1 MAAIWLVAIPIA
13 LAPPARASSLGTVL
27 ILSTSVN
34 GGTSSPEAQ
43 AATADG
49 YSVTV
54 ASPSTW
60 DSLTEANFASY
71 SAIVIGDPSNG
82 SCATT
87 VPSDALS
94 TAATWGPAVTGN
106 VAVVGSAPEYAGAS
120 GTTLIDDA
128 IAYAVSGSGTG
139 LYVSLNCEYSSAS
152 SNTAVP
158 LLAHV
163 DGGGFAVQGQSATCP
178 NSGTVNTLVAVASNQ
193 FAKLQSSSLGPWVSP
208 ACSVEASFDAWPSAL
223 SGLGFD
229 AGATPVDFTASDG
242 VTGQPYVLVGSA
254 PSAGT
259 LALSPSTGGEVP
271 LSSTYGGSNPA
282 ALGYSQNRA
291 LVADPVD
298 PATGDFTESSTD
310 LSIPT
315 YGPALDF
322 TRTYDAQLAEQQ
334 TMAGT
339 PGAFGYGSTD
349 SWASS
354 LSFGTP
360 SAGGIYT
367 IAGLRTDDGQGGSAT
382 SSPLNPFGVY
392 RDSSGNLY
400 IADDLD
406 NRVEEIP
413 ATSGTHWGIAMT
425 AGDIYTVAGNATG
438 IWGYAGDGGPASAAL
453 LNNPDSVVLD
463 SDGDLII
470 ADTDNSRIQMVAAG
484 TTTPYLSGTT
494 PGDIYTIAGSV
505 SGSQGYSGDGG
516 AATSAYFSL
525 PEDVTT
531 GYGNNNLYIA
541 DTSNNRIQEIAA
553 SSGTQWGDSMTA
565 GDIYTITGSST
576 GASGHTGDGGAATSG
591 LLFYPGGVDQSPSGT
606 LYIADSFNNR
616 VQDVCSSSG
625 SCGTADDIYTFAGS
639 STGAS
644 GHTGDSGAATSALLY
659 YPEGV
664 TTANG
669 SNNVYIADTWNNRV
683 QEVAASS
690 GMQWGVYMTAG
701 DIYTVAGSA
710 SGLYGYSGNGG
721 AATSALL
728 NQPDQVTFDS
738 SSNMYIADTGN
749 DRVREVSA
757 STTDISAYAGNGE
770 TLFDTGD
777 GGSAL
782 AAGLW
787 NPKGIATDTM
797 GDLFV
802 ADHVNNRVQEIA
814 ASSHTQFGISMTA
827 GDVYTVAGGGTGNVG
842 SGYGGPATSASIGS
856 VFGVALDSAGD
867 LYVTNLTQVLEVP
880 VASGTQ
886 WGISMTVDDI
896 YDVAGS
902 SYPGS
907 SGDGGI
913 ATSAFLSSPAGVTFD
928 STGDLYI
935 ADAGN
940 NRVQEVASHSGTQ
953 WGIAMTANHIY
964 TVAGSS
970 TGAWGTSGDGGA
982 ATSALFNFDTSV
994 ALDQAGDIYIADA
1007 GNNRIQ
1013 EVAASTG
1020 TQWGVPMT
1028 AGDVYTVAGSASGSL
1043 GASGDG
1049 GAATSALLG
1058 EPEGVTVDPAGDLYI
1073 ADSGNNRIREVAAAN
1088 GVQWSQNMTSGDIY
1102 TIAGSGTNGYSGD
1115 GGAAT
1120 SADLAFPGAVVLG
1133 PSDSFYISDE
1143 MNNVIREV
1151 NAGTSPFPV
1160 SPAAGEVTVTE
1171 PTGAEVTFYPQVAG
1185 SCTSPYV
1192 VAGGYC
1198 ALPQYFTDSLTYNSG
1213 SGTYAFSPY
1222 PTDPFIYNASGRLL
1236 SETDADGDTVALS
1249 YGSPSPGS
1257 GECPSTAS
1265 SCNTVTSAGG
1275 RALVLGLNSAA
1286 LVTSVTD
1293 PLGRRWTYAYNGS
1306 EDLTSVTDPM
1316 SRVTSYTYGSGTT
1329 GNPLLV
1335 NDLLTITKP
1344 NAQPG
1349 GPDAGDATVNVYNAS
1364 GQVTSQT
1371 DPAGFVTT
1379 FNYSN
1384 LDAST
1389 GNGTVTE
1396 TNPDGSTTVYDYESG
1411 ALGAQSQWS
1420 GAIGSTLVSNASY
1433 GPNLTTGTLLDT
1445 WSTNGD
1451 VSANGAPEETSYT
1464 YDQHG
1469 NETSETNPLG
1479 ETTTTWSTSLDEPS
1493 CDATATATSNC
1504 SSSLQGP
1511 APVTPGGTI
1520 TPPSSAP
1527 PAGVTYTEYDT
1538 YGNALYTTT
1547 GVYEPGAQTA
1557 SYLRTNYTLY
1567 KGNTITLNSTQISC
1581 TATPPSPSLACA
1593 TINADGI
1600 VTQLAYD
1607 SAGDLISST
1616 TPDGNGSQLAETT
1629 YSYDGDGEQTA
1640 TVVPDGNLSGANVD
1654 NYTTVTVYDSD
1665 GEVTSTTEAGGTGG
1679 SGPTVTPRTTYDYY
1693 DADGNL
1699 TSVKD
1704 PRGYTT
1710 TDTYNADDEE
1720 TLVTDP
1726 DGNKTLTCYDGAGNV
1741 TETVP
1746 PVGVAANSLT
1756 PASCPKSYPSGYGV
1770 RLATDATT
1778 YTYDANGD
1786 KTVMTTSAPSGQ
1798 SQGDVMTGADA
1809 ANGAQPLITTPPSDE
1824 TTTYTYDL
1832 AGNLIETIAPP
1843 TSSGGPNDDT
1853 WDTYDAGGELATV
1866 TTGYGTTAAST
1877 TSYCYDPNG
1886 DTTAVVAPDGNTAG
1900 VATCETSSPWI
1911 VSATSFPTQAA
1922 YQTTSSYDS
1931 VGELVSTTLPA
1942 TTAAPSG
1949 ITTSYTYDAQGNK
1962 LTSTDEIG
1970 VITTYTY
1977 SPTNLVA
1984 SISYSGSSAHSVS
1997 YSYDADGNKIAM
2009 SDASGSS
2016 SFIYDPFGELTSAE
2030 NGASQTVGYG
2040 YNADGEVT
2048 GITYPLPGTASWATT
2063 DTVAYG
2069 YDSADLLTSVTD
2081 FNNKTISISNTADGL
2096 QYSET
2101 LGSSGDSIATT
2112 YDATDSPSAID
2123 LVGGS
2128 TTLLGFSYT
2137 DAPSGAILA
2146 ETDTPS
2152 SPKSPADYTYDSQS
2166 RVTSM
2171 TPGSGSTLNYGF
2183 DASANLTTL
2192 PPGATGTYD
2201 HAGELTS
2208 SVLSGTT
2215 TSYTYNADGERLSA
2229 KQGSTTIASGTWNG
2243 AGELTSYSNTAA
2255 NMSAAT
2261 YDGDGRRTSE
2271 TSTPSGGSQITQ
2283 NFVWNTIS
2291 AVPNL
2296 LMDSTNAYI
2305 FAGSGTPAE
2314 QVNLSTG
2321 TIVYLVADSL
2331 GSVRGAVASSGSLS
2345 GSVDYD
2351 AWGNPE
2357 TAGGLSSYTPFGFAG
2372 AYTDLS
2378 GIVYLIGR
2386 YYDPQ
2391 TGQFL
2396 SVDPEVQESLE
2407 AFGYAGDDPV
2417 DGTDPTGDISC
2428 GSPSNCKAILRHNAN
2443 AKTAFTY
2450 FLTIDHFTAAQAAGF
2465 VGNFEVESGV
2475 NPDCLGGT
2483 GVCLPLPS
2491 SAPSEPVGIA
2501 QWLPPRSTEL
2511 FAFAAD
2517 LHVKPSAVPHDLTL
2531 QLEFVS
2537 DELGI
2542 GPFHKDAGWR
2552 EVAWANSPIR
2562 SAPNPASAAENVARY
2577 YEGAVA
2583 PVTPTNPS
2591 GLQDL
2596 PDRQHFAE
2604 AAYALW

>member
-1 MAAIWLVAIPIA
+1 
-13 LAPPARASSLGTVL
+13 
-27 ILSTSVN
+27 
-34 GGTSSPEAQ
+34 
-43 AATADG
+43 
-49 YSVTV
+49 
-54 ASPSTW
+54 
-60 DSLTEANFASY
+60 
-71 SAIVIGDPSNG
+71 
-82 SCATT
+82 
-87 VPSDALS
+87 
-94 TAATWGPAVTGN
+94 
-106 VAVVGSAPEYAGAS
+106 
-120 GTTLIDDA
+120 
-128 IAYAVSGSGTG
+128 
-139 LYVSLNCEYSSAS
+139 
-152 SNTAVP
+152 
-158 LLAHV
+158 
-163 DGGGFAVQGQSATCP
+163 
-178 NSGTVNTLVAVASNQ
+178 
-193 FAKLQSSSLGPWVSP
+193 
-208 ACSVEASFDAWPSAL
+208 
-223 SGLGFD
+223 
-229 AGATPVDFTASDG
+229 
-242 VTGQPYVLVGSA
+242 
-254 PSAGT
+254 
-259 LALSPSTGGEVP
+259 VP

-282 ALGYSQNRA
+282 APGYSQDLA
-291 LVADPVD
+291 LAADPVD

-334 TMAGT
+334 TTAGT
-339 PGAFGYGSTD
+339 AGAFGYGSTD
-349 SWASS
+349 NWGGS
-354 LSFGTP
+354 LSFAAPT
-360 SAGGIYT
+360 AGDIYT
-367 IAGLRTDDGQGGSAT
+367 IAGLRTADGQGGSPT
-382 SSPLNPFGVY
+382 NSPLNPYGVY
-392 RDSSGNLY
+392 ADSSGNLY
-400 IADDLD
+400 IADDSD

-413 ATSGTHWGIAMT
+413 ATSGTHWGISMT

-438 IWGYAGDGGPASAAL
+438 IWGKSGDGGLATSAL
-453 LNNPDSVVLD
+453 LTYPGSVAVD

-470 ADTDNSRIQMVAAG
+470 ADTGNSRIQMVAAG
-484 TTTPYLSGTT
+484 TTTPYLTGTT
-494 PGDIYTIAGSV
+494 PNYIYTIAGSSV
-505 SGSQGYSGDGG
+505 GYSGHTGDSGP
-516 AATSAYFSL
+516 ATSAFLSN
-525 PEDVTT
+525 PADVTT

-541 DTSNNRIQEIAA
+541 DTGNNRIQEVAA
-553 SSGTQWGDSMTA
+553 SGGTQWGVS
-565 GDIYTITGSST
+565 
-576 GASGHTGDGGAATSG
+576 
-591 LLFYPGGVDQSPSGT
+591 
-606 LYIADSFNNR
+606 
-616 VQDVCSSSG
+616 
-625 SCGTADDIYTFAGS
+625 
-639 STGAS
+639 
-644 GHTGDSGAATSALLY
+644 
-659 YPEGV
+659 
-664 TTANG
+664 
-669 SNNVYIADTWNNRV
+669 
-683 QEVAASS
+683 
-690 GMQWGVYMTAG
+690 MTAG
-701 DIYTVAGSA
+701 DIYTVAGSSSGT
-710 SGLYGYSGNGG
+710 SGLTGDRGAATSALLDLPSGVDQSSAGTLFIADTWNNRIQDVCSTTGSCGTANYIYTFAGSSTGTGGYTGDGHAATSALLSQPTCVVAGNGQQIYIADRANSRVQEVAYSNHTEFGISMTAGDIYTIAGSATGSGGYSGNGG

-728 NQPDQVTFDS
+728 DYPEQITLDS
-738 SSNMYIADTGN
+738 SFDLYIADTYN

-757 STTDISAYAGNGE
+757 STAHISAVAGNGY
-770 TLFDTGD
+770 TLADTGD
-777 GGSAL
+777 SGPAL
-782 AAGLW
+782 ASGLYY
-787 NPKGIATDTM
+787 PCGVATDSA
-797 GDLFV
+797 GDVFI
-802 ADHVNNRVQEIA
+802 ADNNGRVQEIA
-814 ASSHTQFGISMTA
+814 ASSHTQFGVSMTA
-827 GDVYTVAGGGTGNVG
+827 GDIYTVAGGGTGAL
-842 SGYGGPATSASIGS
+842 GGPAIGAEIG
-856 VFGVALDSAGD
+856 VFDLGGVALDSAGD
-867 LYVTNLTQVLEVP
+867 LYVTTMGSVLEVP
-880 VASGTQ
+880 ATTGSQWGISMTADDIYDVAGSGMGSSGDGGPATSAKLSVPDELAFDSAGDLYIADSGNSRIQEVAAHSGTQ
-886 WGISMTVDDI
+886 WGISMTADD
-896 YDVAGS
+896 
-902 SYPGS
+902 
-907 SGDGGI
+907 
-913 ATSAFLSSPAGVTFD
+913 
-928 STGDLYI
+928 
-935 ADAGN
+935 
-940 NRVQEVASHSGTQ
+940 
-953 WGIAMTANHIY
+953 IY

-970 TGAWGTSGDGGA
+970 TGAYGDSGDGGP
-982 ATSALFNFDTSV
+982 ATSARLNDDMGV
-994 ALDQAGDIYIADA
+994 AIDSAGNLYIADSY
-1007 GNNRIQ
+1007 NNQVR

-1020 TQWGVPMT
+1020 TQRGVAMTADDIYTIAGSSSGTGGDTVGVP
-1028 AGDVYTVAGSASGSL
+1028 
-1043 GASGDG
+1043 
-1049 GAATSALLG
+1049 ATSALLDFPSSV
-1058 EPEGVTVDPAGDLYI
+1058 EFDSAGDIYATEGISLVL
-1073 ADSGNNRIREVAAAN
+1073 EVAAAN
-1088 GVQWSQNMTSGDIY
+1088 GVQWSQNMQAAY
-1102 TIAGSGTNGYSGD
+1102 VYNVAGIGAGGYSGD
-1115 GGAAT
+1115 GGPAT
-1120 SADLAFPGAVVLG
+1120 SAELDWPSDLAFGPGG
-1133 PSDSFYISDE
+1133 TFYVADQY
-1143 MNNVIREV
+1143 NNVIREV
-1151 NAGTSPFPV
+1151 ASAASPFTV
-1160 SPAAGEVTVTE
+1160 SPASGEVTVSE
-1171 PTGAEVTFYPQVAG
+1171 PTGAEVTFYPEVAG

-1222 PTDPFIYNASGRLL
+1222 PTDPSIYNASGRLL
-1236 SETDADGDTVALS
+1236 SETDADGDTVAFS

-1275 RALVLGLNSAA
+1275 RALVLGLNSAG
-1286 LVTSVTD
+1286 LV
-1293 PLGRRWTYAYNGS
+1293 
-1306 EDLTSVTDPM
+1306 TSVTDPM

-1349 GPDAGDATVNVYNAS
+1349 GPDAGDSTVNVYNAS
-1364 GQVTSQT
+1364 GQVISQT

-1389 GNGTVTE
+1389 GSGTVTE

-1433 GPNLTTGTLLDT
+1433 GPNLTTGTLLDM

-1451 VSANGAPEETSYT
+1451 VSSSGAPEETSYT
-1464 YDQHG
+1464 YDSSG

-1527 PAGVTYTEYDT
+1527 PEGVTYTLYDT

-1557 SYLRTNYTLY
+1557 AYLRTNYTLY

-1593 TINADGI
+1593 TINADGV

-1607 SAGDLISST
+1607 SAGDLTSST

-1629 YSYDGDGEQTA
+1629 YSYDGDSEQTA
-1640 TVVPDGNLSGANVD
+1640 TVAPDGNLSGANVD
-1654 NYTTVTVYDSD
+1654 NYTTATAFDSD

-1710 TDTYNADDEE
+1710 TNTYNADDEE

-1756 PASCPKSYPSGYGV
+1756 AASCPKSYPAGYGV

-1786 KTVMTTSAPSGQ
+1786 KTVMTTPAPSGQ

-1853 WDTYDAGGELATV
+1853 WDTYDAGGEFVTE
-1866 TTGYGTTAAST
+1866 TTGYGTSAAST
-1877 TSYCYDPNG
+1877 TSYCYDPDG
-1886 DTTAVVAPDGNTAG
+1886 DTTAVVAPDGNTSG
-1900 VATCETSSPWI
+1900 VATCETSSPWV
-1911 VSATSFPTQAA
+1911 VSATSFPTQAS

-1931 VGELVSTTLPA
+1931 TGELVSATLPA
-1942 TTAAPSG
+1942 TSAAPNG

-1997 YSYDADGNKIAM
+1997 YSYDADGNKTAM

-2048 GITYPLPGTASWATT
+2048 GITYPLPGSANWATT
-2063 DTVAYG
+2063 DTVGYG
-2069 YDSADLLTSVTD
+2069 YDNADLLTSVTD

-2096 QYSET
+2096 PYSET

-2112 YDATDSPSAID
+2112 YDPTDSPSAID
-2123 LVGGS
+2123 LESGS
-2128 TTLLGFSYT
+2128 TTLLGFSYS

-2183 DASANLTTL
+2183 DASSNLTTL
-2192 PPGATGTYD
+2192 PAGATGTYD

-2215 TSYTYNADGERLSA
+2215 TSYTYNADGEQLSA

-2255 NMSAAT
+2255 DMSSAT
-2261 YDGDGRRTSE
+2261 YDGDGLRTSE

-2283 NFVWNTIS
+2283 NFVWNTTS

-2331 GSVRGAVASSGSLS
+2331 GSMRGAVASSGSLS

-2357 TAGGLSSYTPFGFAG
+2357 TAGGLGSYTPFGFAG
-2372 AYTDLS
+2372 AYADPS
-2378 GIVYLIGR
+2378 GMVYLIGR
-2386 YYDPQ
+2386 YYDPA

-2396 SVDPEVQESLE
+2396 SVDPDVLQTGEPYS
-2407 AFGYAGDDPV
+2407 YASADPV
-2417 DGTDPTGDISC
+2417 NSSDPTGLWTEGYCSAVMVSVIIAAVMQACIQESNGNQQVGLTVTTSSHALSVLLNLSFWSKFIANPTSSVALRLLNIGGGLGYEISNA
-2428 GSPSNCKAILRHNAN
+2428 PSVIDLGGPFRDHSLSLGALWAG
-2443 AKTAFTY
+2443 TATY
-2450 FLTIDHFTAAQAAGF
+2450 FTGSYGSGNKTHGITGVYLGFGIGLGASYTDARTNTVVRILSGHAAAIIAGIIT
-2465 VGNFEVESGV
+2465 NL
-2475 NPDCLGGT
+2475 NAGT
-2483 GVCLPLPS
+2483 GPVLRWALRAFI
-2491 SAPSEPVGIA
+2491 SAG
-2501 QWLPPRSTEL
+2501 
-2511 FAFAAD
+2511 
-2517 LHVKPSAVPHDLTL
+2517 
-2531 QLEFVS
+2531 
-2537 DELGI
+2537 G
-2542 GPFHKDAGWR
+2542 
-2552 EVAWANSPIR
+2552 
-2562 SAPNPASAAENVARY
+2562 
-2577 YEGAVA
+2577 
-2583 PVTPTNPS
+2583 
-2591 GLQDL
+2591 
-2596 PDRQHFAE
+2596 
-2604 AAYALW
+2604 